1 MSWAARRGPGR
12 AGVPQRPLVPQ
23 VFQCLLIEGE
33 NSGEG
38 AVREAERFLIS
49 DAEFEAFLDRHREVS
64 CLVPESNQKVGARAL
79 DIRDRAS
86 RWAGRGRSGARR
98 GAWEEHRAACD
109 LRVTCCRG
117 HGDEPGLSARAVYT
131 EQGEDLGA
139 KWTEPPG
146 IVISKEQPPPPPTHT
161 HRATL
166 DPGQGAEALAREN
179 LLDSDGTQTRFWD
192 AGHVGAAHLV
202 RETPRGAQASE
213 ER

>member
-1 MSWAARRGPGR
+1 M
-12 AGVPQRPLVPQ
+12 
-23 VFQCLLIEGE
+23 
-33 NSGEG
+33 
-38 AVREAERFLIS
+38 
-49 DAEFEAFLDRHREVS
+49 
-64 CLVPESNQKVGARAL
+64 
-79 DIRDRAS
+79 
-86 RWAGRGRSGARR
+86 
-98 GAWEEHRAACD
+98 
-109 LRVTCCRG
+109 TCCRG

-179 LLDSDGTQTRFWD
+179 LLDSDGTQTRFRD
-192 AGHVGAAHLV
+192 AGHVGAAHLG
-202 RETPRGAQASE
+202 RETPKGAQASE

>member
-79 DIRDRAS
+79 DIRDRTS

-98 GAWEEHRAACD
+98 GEARGAASGLGASSA
-109 LRVTCCRG
+109 LRPPAVGPGGSTGRPVTC
-117 HGDEPGLSARAVYT
+117 A
-131 EQGEDLGA
+131 
-139 KWTEPPG
+139 
-146 IVISKEQPPPPPTHT
+146 
-161 HRATL
+161 
-166 DPGQGAEALAREN
+166 
-179 LLDSDGTQTRFWD
+179 
-192 AGHVGAAHLV
+192 
-202 RETPRGAQASE
+202 
-213 ER
+213 